1 MPHNEAIICYCV
13 DWAEGKDE
21 YGERMRDT
29 NGLASAKQPV
39 KIMPK
44 SKLYCYFNWKT

>member
-1 MPHNEAIICYCV
+1 
-13 DWAEGKDE
+13 
-21 YGERMRDT
+21 MRDT

-44 SKLYCYFNWKT
+44 SKLCLAKSFIVILIGKLNVSCQL